1 MPYKGV
7 PTVPCEKL
15 APHHVR
21 KDNVINYRGNYYT
34 VPTGTYNGHQTL
46 VYLEEKEG
54 SLHIYSHET
63 GKTLATHKISQE
75 KGRLIS
81 TPRIDV
87 TAKHHWTN
95 MRLPFAKHF
104 PKVQRLMPIC
114 RSYAYIRPVT
124 TATIYSSLPGTI
136 GHTPTPHLSKPLPS
150 ALRQVSSMDA
160 T

>member
-1 MPYKGV
+1 MM
-7 PTVPCEKL
+7 TVLHQYFFDIAGIILFGKCNNNICQFYPLCIQALYFIKVIVNFPACHLRTIICPLCHLCL
-15 APHHVR
+15 AVF
-21 KDNVINYRGNYYT
+21 
-34 VPTGTYNGHQTL
+34 
-46 VYLEEKEG
+46 
-54 SLHIYSHET
+54 
-63 GKTLATHKISQE
+63 LA
-75 KGRLIS
+75 
-81 TPRIDV
+81 DV
-87 TAKHHWTN
+87 
-95 MRLPFAKHF
+95 FAKHF